1 MKVRNTARILLLNE
15 QNRLLLFKMKDVTVT
30 SKENPG
36 GEPVWFAPG
45 GGVEKNES
53 FAEAAKR
60 ELWEETGL
68 KEQVKWG
75 PLVWI
80 RNVNL
85 FVNKKETHFV
95 EYYYFARTIGSEISM
110 EHFTDT
116 EKGNYRNHYW
126 WSLDEL
132 RFSKE
137 LVFPKR
143 IDKRLL
149 PLLQGNFPQR
159 PVFIE

>member
-15 QNRLLLFKMKDVTVT
+15 RDRLLLFKMEDIRVT
-30 SKENPG
+30 SKHNPR
-36 GEPVWFAPG
+36 GEPVWFPPG
-45 GGVEKNES
+45 GGVEGNET
-53 FAEAAKR
+53 FQEAAKR

-95 EYYYFARTIGSEISM
+95 EYYYFARTTGTRISM

-132 RFSKE
+132 QISKE
-137 LVFPKR
+137 LIFPKQ
-143 IDKRLL
+143 IVKQLP
-149 PLLQGNFPQR
+149 PLLQGKFPES
-159 PVFIE
+159 PVFVE

>member
-1 MKVRNTARILLLNE
+1 MKVRNTARILLVNE

-30 SKENPG
+30 SKENPQ

-45 GGVEKNES
+45 GGVEKNETLI
-53 FAEAAKR
+53 EAAKR

-68 KEQVKWG
+68 KDQVKWG

-85 FVNKKETHFV
+85 FVNKEETHFI
-95 EYYYFARTIGSEISM
+95 EYYYFARTFETRISM
-110 EHFTDT
+110 EHFTET
-116 EKGNYRNHYW
+116 EKDNYRNHYW

-132 RFSKE
+132 NHSRE
-137 LVFPKR
+137 LIFPKQIGR
-143 IDKRLL
+143 QLP
-149 PLLQGNFPQR
+149 PLLQGNFPKI
-159 PVFIE
+159 PVFVE